1 MLNITVN
8 LSSEVSDI
16 LKYFGSIESVA
27 NKALKAISDGLIDLE
42 GIPKYKFST
51 GRLKQFRITVDN
63 PQYEEQYKMY
73 GSHCNQISLARIL
86 NYIALD
92 EVYEQLGWKQE
103 VTKVETSA
111 DRIYRRI
118 YTNLVDA
125 MNRYL
130 RVCETQG
137 RTKKLNKIKNLIKE
151 LCDEEQ

>member
-1 MLNITVN
+1 MLNITIN

-16 LKYFGSIESVA
+16 LKCFGSIESVA
-27 NKALKAISDGLIDLE
+27 NKALKAIDDGLINLD
-42 GIPKYKFST
+42 GIPKYKFGT
-51 GRLKQFRITVDN
+51 GKLKQFRITINN
-63 PQYEEQYKMY
+63 PQYEEQYKIY

-103 VTKVETSA
+103 VTKVETES

-118 YTNLVDA
+118 YTNLIDA

-130 RVCETQG
+130 KICETQG
-137 RTKKLNKIKNLIKE
+137 RIKKLNKIKKLIKE